1 MADFKWPAIWPHHA
15 VTMSGERPPK
25 VSVIEAELARCGLR
39 LRGLGAGET
48 ARIVGIAGRTLRR
61 IRAGKSVRPEQLEK
75 FVRFFNTRPTDGRT
89 WTIEDLVDVENERA
103 QRSEAVGHAVHPT
116 KASAYGEQTR
126 VGSSHIERPALMT
139 AILDALPLSKT
150 ALVGLVG
157 AGGMG
162 KTVLIEQI
170 LAKRAVDYE
179 AAFVVDVRE
188 SGGGAKAV
196 VAALLA
202 RLGCAGQVADLPG
215 GIDRARREM
224 VRRSL
229 GVSPRPILVVF
240 DNADSPTDELSDV
253 IRRLGDTV
261 AVTCHLLV
269 ATHMPDFGS
278 RTGAIM
284 VSVPPFSLD
293 EGVRFLEGRLYGD
306 RRLQGS
312 GGRGL
317 LSDIVILEG
326 GVPLWLEHAARE
338 LLENKQLSLAE
349 YAAGSRAE
357 ARVLARLA
365 DKDERAGFF
374 AACACSEHED
384 GFSLDVLAGTLCI
397 DHGRAEVL
405 ARRLVARGFLVA
417 LKPERFR
424 VAHNAI
430 RAVGR
435 RSTEAFAE
443 HAAAHARYVLDR
455 LGRGESARL
464 DLARLKSLGEE
475 IEEAARASLEHRLPE
490 TFVQL
495 CVRSEY
501 LWRHA
506 GEWGRAEWY
515 LELAAQQAGD
525 ADDRSRLLY
534 GRALILKFLG
544 QYRKAFDLLDET
556 NHPGHA
562 RQAQALDERGLLLA
576 YFGRFDEARICV
588 DRALAL
594 AMGNNHGPRHVAIT
608 YNRMAEVEWLSESFE
623 RVLETASRSLSLAR
637 GVASE
642 ASTDGRAPTV
652 RELAAAYHFLGLG
665 HLGLGQLE
673 AARSALNAAVEWRR
687 GASAPYQVANSLNYL
702 GIVESRAGNLVVADA
717 LFAEGRGISEG
728 MGDVRRS
735 AEFHELIAEHLARCG
750 RSSEAQAHF
759 VKACALH
766 VDTGRSHYVPAMK
779 VRYEGVGSVI

>member
-15 VTMSGERPPK
+15 VTMSGERPPR

-39 LRGLGAGET
+39 LRGSGTGET
-48 ARIVGIAGRTLRR
+48 ARIVGIADRTLRR

-75 FVRFFNTRPTDGRT
+75 FVRFFSTRPTDGRT
-89 WTIEDLVDVENERA
+89 WTIEDLVDVEKERA
-103 QRSEAVGHAVHPT
+103 QRSEAVGRAVHPT
-116 KASAYGEQTR
+116 KAPAHGEQTR
-126 VGSSHIERPALMT
+126 AGSSHIERPALLT
-139 AILDALPLSKT
+139 AILDALPLSRT

-170 LAKRAVDYE
+170 LAKRSGDYE

-229 GVSPRPILVVF
+229 GVSPRPMLVVF
-240 DNADSPTDELSDV
+240 DNADSPTGELCDV
-253 IRRLGDTV
+253 IRRLGDTI

-306 RRLQGS
+306 RRLKGS

-326 GVPLWLEHAARE
+326 GVPLWLDHAARE

-384 GFSLDVLAGTLCI
+384 GFSLDVLSGTLCI

-405 ARRLVARGFLVA
+405 ARQLVARGFLVA

-443 HAAAHARYVLDR
+443 HAAAHARYVLDQ
-455 LGRGESARL
+455 LGRGEGARL
-464 DLARLKSLGEE
+464 DLARLKPLGEE

-515 LELAAQQAGD
+515 LELAAQQAMD
-525 ADDRSRLLY
+525 VDDRSRLLY

-544 QYRKAFDLLDET
+544 QYRLALDLLDEAV
-556 NHPGHA
+556 HPGHV

-576 YFGRFDEARICV
+576 YFGRFAEARLCV

-594 AMGNNHGPRHVAIT
+594 ALAHNHGPRHVAIT
-608 YNRMAEVEWLSESFE
+608 HNRMAEVEWLSENFG
-623 RVLETASRSLSLAR
+623 RVIDAAGRALSLAR
-637 GVASE
+637 GAASE
-642 ASTDGRAPTV
+642 LGVEGRVPTI
-652 RELAAAYHFLGLG
+652 RELAGAYHFLGLG
-665 HLGLGQLE
+665 HLGLGQIE
-673 AARSALNAAVEWRR
+673 AARASLKTAVELRR

-702 GIVESRAGNLVVADA
+702 GIVESRAGNLSLADG
-717 LFAEGRGISEG
+717 LLNEGREISEG
-728 MGDVRRS
+728 LGDVRRN
-735 AEFHELIAEHLARCG
+735 AEFHELMAEHLARCG
-750 RSSEAQAHF
+750 HPSEAEAHLE
-759 VKACALH
+759 KACKLH
-766 VDTGRSHYVPAMK
+766 ADTGRNHYVPMMK
-779 VRYEGVGSVI
+779 ARYGRVGSVM